1 MNIVQRIPGF
11 VLTDHTFTVP
21 LDYANPTG
29 AQIDIFAREVAAVSK
44 EYAEQPWLLFLQGG
58 PGGKSPRPPAGGG
71 WIKRATQDYRVLLLD
86 QRGTGRST
94 PATRQT
100 LEQLGSPKAQADYL
114 AHFRADSIVRD
125 AESIRHALLGTN
137 TPWSILGQSYGG
149 FCALTY
155 LSFAPQGL
163 REAFITGGLAPLAGG
178 PDDVYRLTYRRVL
191 ERNQRYFAR
200 YPLDQEKVQMIAQ
213 YLTDHVVR
221 LPNGDLLTPQAFQA
235 LGGGLGTSDG
245 FEPIH
250 YLIDEA
256 FVEGPHGF
264 ELSDTFLYGLI
275 GDLSFAGRPLYAI
288 LHESIYCQGSGSHW
302 SAERMRAEYPEFT
315 WSPGQ
320 PFLFTGEMIYPWMF
334 ETDGALRPLREAA
347 ELLAQRTDWP
357 ALYDLEQLRAN
368 TVPVAAAVYDEDMYV
383 ERAYSLQ
390 TARAVRGCQI
400 WVTNEYQHNGLR
412 ADGDRVLGRL
422 IGMVRGEV

>member
-11 VLTDHTFTVP
+11 VLTDHTFTAP
-21 LDYANPTG
+21 LDYANPAG
-29 AQIDIFAREVAAVSK
+29 PQIDIFAREVVAVGK
-44 EYAEQPWLLFLQGG
+44 QHTDQPWLLFLQGG
-58 PGGKSPRPPAGGG
+58 PGGKSPRPLAGGG

-100 LEQLGSPKAQADYL
+100 LARLGSPNAQADYL

-125 AESIRHALLGTN
+125 AEYIRHALLGPD

-256 FVEGPHGF
+256 FAEGAQGL
-264 ELSDTFLYGLI
+264 ELSDTFLYGLV

-302 SAERMRAEYPEFT
+302 SAERMRAENPEFN

-334 ETDGALRPLREAA
+334 ETDGALQPLREAA

-400 WVTNEYQHNGLR
+400 WVTNEHQHNGLR